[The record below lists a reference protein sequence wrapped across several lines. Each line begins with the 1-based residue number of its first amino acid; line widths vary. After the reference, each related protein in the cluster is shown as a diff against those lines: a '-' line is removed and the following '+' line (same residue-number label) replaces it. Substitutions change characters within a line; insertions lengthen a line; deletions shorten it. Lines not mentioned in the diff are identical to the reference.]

1 MHPSRPIRGASDQRL
16 PTRGGMRWPDGWV
29 WRCAP
34 RLRRSKPQQ
43 SRRDQRSRHRVLWRQ
58 RRNSVPN
65 GQALSRPKAVVSKL
79 RPPGALRS
87 KPQTPRAGRRTVRRT
102 CGSNKTDGRRSLAGS
117 PLRFGVARC
126 RSPRVRRTPASRA
139 PSDLSFR
146 ERNRSCHDSGAQKRA
161 ARTMEAVWAE
171 HDLTTGQAWQ

>member
-16 PTRGGMRWPDGWV
+16 PTRGGMRWPECRV

-65 GQALSRPKAVVSKL
+65 GQALSRPKAVVRKL

-87 KPQTPRAGRRTVRRT
+87 KPQTPRAGRRRFGGLAVRFDRWAVVFS
-102 CGSNKTDGRRSLAGS
+102 GIAA
-117 PLRFGVARC
+117 PLRRREMPQPAGPTDPGVPRALGLC
-126 RSPRVRRTPASRA
+126 SPRAHRPKSLGRKTA
-139 PSDLSFR
+139 PR
-146 ERNRSCHDSGAQKRA
+146 ERWRLGEMQ
-161 ARTMEAVWAE
+161 M
-171 HDLTTGQAWQ
+171 